1 MTRGCDETHHT
12 PVGIAQ
18 RKTDT
23 VQRAMEILKDREL
36 PKGPSKDETR
46 RLFRSQ
52 HSSKPDHGR

>member
-1 MTRGCDETHHT
+1 MKHT